1 MIQLRAIEE
10 HGLELRR
17 QQRDMMKQ
25 KVEEW
30 NRKRKE
36 NGEEVI
42 EGDDYSAIYEQMS
55 AQERYKDA
63 QAILAPI
70 ENSYKQLETYMDRQG
85 LNDSALKAV
94 FSFKHDYWCI
104 RFSMLLCYLLS
115 FVCWD

>member
-85 LNDSALKAV
+85 LNDSA
-94 FSFKHDYWCI
+94 
-104 RFSMLLCYLLS
+104 
-115 FVCWD
+115 